1 MARLLQKP
9 TWFDVHAGIAMADPK
24 VDDAAGV
31 YSWLKGGKLINLM
44 MTASATLAGTLV
56 EASAVRPPGLPAD
69 VRTPEIVRI
78 NQVLFHNQT
87 AQREEQADID
97 ALQQMDNPDHHNQT
111 AQREEQA
118 DIDALQQMDNPDHMS
133 RYERLGQELLDEMND
148 PLEGDVTNRK
158 ALEQFIQ
165 NVFF

>member
-1 MARLLQKP
+1 MARLLQEP
-9 TWFDVHAGIAMADPK
+9 TWLDVHAGIAMADPK

-97 ALQQMDNPDHHNQT
+97 ALQQMDNPDHT
-111 AQREEQA
+111 
-118 DIDALQQMDNPDHMS
+118 S